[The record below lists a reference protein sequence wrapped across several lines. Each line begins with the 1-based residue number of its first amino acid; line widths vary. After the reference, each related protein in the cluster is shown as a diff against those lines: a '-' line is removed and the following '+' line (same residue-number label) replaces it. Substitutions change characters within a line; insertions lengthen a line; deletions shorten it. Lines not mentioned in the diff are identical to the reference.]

1 MKPKGKS
8 KLDLTWETQLAP
20 TFPLGAVVHLRLLAV
35 LQVRTRQGV
44 GCRGGAQQLLGAAAV
59 QAVFAAVGGADTFR
73 GGLQT
78 PTVAA
83 ERAPGG
89 AGSLTDGAAWD
100 HGEVLTETNK
110 TDNMKLRAEA
120 RSSRGT
126 KRLMIVNRS
135 SMRLNLASLFSPAF
149 FFF

>member
-1 MKPKGKS
+1 MS
-8 KLDLTWETQLAP
+8 TQLAP
-20 TFPLGAVVHLRLLAV
+20 TFPLGAVVHLCLLAV

-59 QAVFAAVGGADTFR
+59 LAVFAAVGGANTFG

-83 ERAPGG
+83 KRAPGG

-100 HGEVLTETNK
+100 HGEVLTETKK

-126 KRLMIVNRS
+126 TLLMIVNRS
-135 SMRLNLASLFSPAF
+135 SIRLNLASLFSRAF
-149 FFF
+149 FLVFFS